1 MTADR
6 LDGLTT
12 VVINYGLPDLT
23 VRCVH
28 ALAGDGVRPERIV
41 IVDNGSTDDS
51 VERLRATFPECPFV
65 ALDENV
71 GYARAANAGA
81 AALDGTNYLIMNNDA
96 FVHRPGSVAALV
108 DALEADPE
116 RGIVVPRV
124 RNDDLTLQRTVKPLD
139 TPAVALVR
147 ASGLSRFVPNR
158 FQPRWSTH
166 WNHDRSREIVAADGP
181 VLAVRGSAW
190 NALGGYNPRI
200 RMYAEDTDM
209 CWRVRKLGWT
219 TWFTVDAEFVHLGRA
234 TSDRHWTNPA
244 RATLVGR
251 SEAALLHEQL
261 GPLAAR
267 SAILFI
273 VGGLGARWALM
284 RLRRDRESAEAIR
297 AAIAAYAAGIG
308 SGDVNGGSRVA

>member
-23 VRCVH
+23 VRCVR
-28 ALAGDGVRPERIV
+28 ALVGDGVRPERIV

-51 VERLRATFPECPFV
+51 VERLRGTFPECPFV
-65 ALDENV
+65 ALEENV

-81 AALDGTNYLIMNNDA
+81 AALDGTHYLIMNNDA
-96 FVHRPGSVAALV
+96 FVHIPGSVAALV

-124 RNDDLTLQRTVKPLD
+124 RNDDMTLQRTVKPLD

-166 WNHDRSREIVAADGP
+166 WNHDRSPRDRRGGRP
-181 VLAVRGSAW
+181 VLRSPWEAPGRPSAATTRGS
-190 NALGGYNPRI
+190 GCTPRT
-200 RMYAEDTDM
+200 RTCA
-209 CWRVRKLGWT
+209 GASGSSAGT
-219 TWFTVDAEFVHLGRA
+219 TWFTVDGRVRPPR
-234 TSDRHWTNPA
+234 TRHERPPLDESGPCHPRRPLRGGAPA
-244 RATLVGR
+244 RAARPAGR
-251 SEAALLHEQL
+251 A
-261 GPLAAR
+261 G

-284 RLRRDRESAEAIR
+284 SACGAIGRARRPSGRRSPPTPAGSAR
-297 AAIAAYAAGIG
+297 G
-308 SGDVNGGSRVA
+308 